1 MKRAY
6 RLRRPDQFRRAR
18 REGRSFTSQLLVLNV
33 VAGRRRHLRC
43 GFIVAKSIGGAVQRN
58 RARRR
63 IREAVRL
70 AIPAIATGY
79 DLVFVARNATVLSAP
94 FTMIQAA
101 VEQLLRRAQLWND
114 LAKQAPPADQPANAQ
129 RPFVAGSIDPNRAV
143 NDPSTP

>member
-18 REGRSFTSQLLVLNV
+18 REGRSFTSPLLVLNV

-70 AIPAIATGY
+70 ALPAIISGY
-79 DLVFVARNATVLSAP
+79 DLVFVARSAVVLTASFAT
-94 FTMIQAA
+94 IQAN
-101 VEQLLRRAQLWND
+101 VEQLLRRAQLWADPANGP
-114 LAKQAPPADQPANAQ
+114 PPARQPTDAQ
-129 RPFVAGSIDPNRAV
+129 GPFVAGALDT
-143 NDPSTP
+143 DQL

>member
-18 REGRSFTSQLLVLNV
+18 REGRSYTSSLLVLY
-33 VAGRRRHLRC
+33 VAVGRRRHIRC

-70 AIPAIATGY
+70 ALPTIATGY
-79 DLVFVARNATVLSAP
+79 DLVFVARSAAVLTTP
-94 FTMIQAA
+94 FTAIQAT
-101 VEQLLRRAQLWND
+101 VEQLLRRAQLWID
-114 LAKQAPPADQPANAQ
+114 PASPSPPAS
-129 RPFVAGSIDPNRAV
+129 RPIDTQSPRVAEAIDPTAVV
-143 NDPSTP
+143 NDPSTS